1 MLKKF
6 SFRTKLLITI
16 LPVIIIGMLILSFT
30 TFYQFRKN
38 IENELINNKS
48 EEINKLTEN
57 INTWM
62 DGKLLEVKS
71 SANTPTAKL
80 IDKDIQAVDNFN
92 AERIKF
98 LEENYPGEYDNAAAT
113 LFNNDGKS
121 RAQYSNGTFVNGDV
135 SEKLWYKDL
144 MSGVPYNISNPVISK
159 GTGKTLV
166 VIGVPIKGET
176 DQSIGTMISAVNL
189 SYIQEKVKDFKFG
202 KNGYSLLV
210 GKDGTILEHP
220 DEELIMKKNISEI
233 EDENIKLLG
242 QKMQGNEEGIFRF
255 GTGDNK
261 FIVFYDKVPLSDWSV
276 ASVLSEEELFASV
289 DKLMIMSLL
298 ITAAIVLVSAI
309 IIVFVAKQMTSPL
322 ASLSDFSEEISLG
335 NLTNKLEIDGE
346 DEVAKVANGLNNTVF
361 KLKEM
366 ISDISTSAD
375 EVMVVSNNLSLATSE
390 SLKGNEEV
398 SKSMQE
404 IAAGAVTQAQG
415 ASEASIVTGELI
427 EEINEVFKKCN
438 HMINIVEKSSDIS
451 NSVSKGVKEAIDSI
465 QNIAETN
472 KLNVQETQ
480 ILLEQ
485 SKEIGQ
491 IVDVISEISEQTNL
505 LSLNAA
511 IEAARAG
518 EQGKGF
524 AIVADE
530 VRRLAEQSANSSKKI
545 ANLISMIQNQIEII
559 SNKMETGTCE
569 VVSGVEKATLVG
581 ENFKEIERVFTTVIN
596 VADEVSKATN
606 RMEKKASTTSDIIN
620 NVAAITE
627 ENSAATEQVTAS
639 NEEQIAFMHEI
650 VDSTYKLEDL
660 VNNLNNTV
668 ERFKLDKKSNE

>member
-276 ASVLSEEELFASV
+276 ASVLSEKELFASV

-298 ITAAIVLVSAI
+298 ITAIIVLVSAI

-335 NLTNKLEIDGE
+335 DLTNKLEIDGE

-375 EVMVVSNNLSLATSE
+375 EVMVVSNSLSLATSE

-480 ILLEQ
+480 TLLEQ

-530 VRRLAEQSANSSKKI
+530 VRQLAEQSANSSKKI

>member
-80 IDKDIQAVDNFN
+80 IDKDIQAIDNFN

-276 ASVLSEEELFASV
+276 ASVLSEKELFASV

-298 ITAAIVLVSAI
+298 ITAVIVLVSAI

-375 EVMVVSNNLSLATSE
+375 EVMVVSNSLSLATSE

-480 ILLEQ
+480 TLLEQ

-530 VRRLAEQSANSSKKI
+530 VRQLAEQSANSSKKI

>member
-6 SFRTKLLITI
+6 SFKTKLLITI
-16 LPVIIIGMLILSFT
+16 LPVIIIGMSILSFT
-30 TFYQFRKN
+30 TFYEFKKTL
-38 IENELINNKS
+38 ENELISNKS
-48 EEINKLTEN
+48 EEIHKLTEN
-57 INTWM
+57 IDTWI

-80 IDKDIQAVDNFN
+80 VDTDIQAVDNFN

-113 LFNNDGKS
+113 LFNNDGIS
-121 RAQYSNGTFVNGDV
+121 RAKYSNGTTVNGDV
-135 SEKLWYKDL
+135 SEKPWYKNL
-144 MSGVPYNISNPVISK
+144 MSGVPYNISNPVVSK

-166 VIGVPIKGET
+166 VIGAPIKNDYDE
-176 DQSIGTMISAVNL
+176 SIGTIISAVNL
-189 SYIQEKVKDFKFG
+189 SHIQEKVKEFKFG
-202 KNGYSLLV
+202 ENGYSLLI
-210 GKDGTILEHP
+210 GSDGTILEHP
-220 DEELIMKKNISEI
+220 DQELIMKKNISEVD
-233 EDENIKLLG
+233 DENIKLLG
-242 QKMQGNEEGIFRF
+242 QQMKKNGTGIFKF
-255 GTGDNK
+255 GTGKDK
-261 FIVFYDKVPLSDWSV
+261 FIAFYDKVPLSGWNV
-276 ASVLSEEELFASV
+276 ASVLSEKELFASV
-289 DKLMIMSLL
+289 DKLMIMLL
-298 ITAAIVLVSAI
+298 LVTAVIVLISAVI
-309 IIVFVAKQMTSPL
+309 IIFVAKQMTSPL
-322 ASLSDFSEEISLG
+322 SNLSSFSEEISNG

-346 DEVAKVANGLNNTVF
+346 DEIAKVSNGLNNTVF

-366 ISDISTSAD
+366 ISDISNSAE
-375 EVMVVSNNLSLATSE
+375 EVKAVSNNLSLSTSE

-404 IAAGAVTQAQG
+404 IAQGAVTQAQG

-438 HMINIVEKSSDIS
+438 DMIDIVEKSSHIS
-451 NSVSKGVKEAIDSI
+451 ESVSKGVDEAISSI
-465 QNIAETN
+465 ENIAETN
-472 KLNVQETQ
+472 KLNVKETQ

-485 SKEIGQ
+485 SKQIGQ
-491 IVDVISEISEQTNL
+491 IVDVISAISEQTNL

-524 AIVADE
+524 AVVAEE
-530 VRRLAEQSANSSKKI
+530 VRNLAEQSTNSSKKI
-545 ANLISMIQNQIEII
+545 ADLIGMIQNQIQII
-559 SNKMETGTCE
+559 SNKMEKGTNE
-569 VVSGVEKATLVG
+569 VISGVEKATLVG
-581 ENFKEIERVFTTVIN
+581 ENFKEIERVFSTVIN

-627 ENSAATEQVTAS
+627 QNSAATQEVTAS

-650 VDSTYKLEDL
+650 VDSTYKLEEL
-660 VNNLNNTV
+660 INKLNNTV
-668 ERFKLDKKSNE
+668 DRFKLEKDTE

>member
-135 SEKLWYKDL
+135 SLKPWYKDL

-166 VIGVPIKGET
+166 VIGVPIKSET

-210 GKDGTILEHP
+210 GKDGTILEYP

-261 FIVFYDKVPLSDWSV
+261 FIVFYDKVPLSGWSV
-276 ASVLSEEELFASV
+276 ASVLSEKELFASV

-375 EVMVVSNNLSLATSE
+375 EVMVVSNSLSLATSE

-480 ILLEQ
+480 TLLEQ

-530 VRRLAEQSANSSKKI
+530 VRQLAEQSANSSKKI

-668 ERFKLDKKSNE
+668 ERFKLDKKSN

>member
-242 QKMQGNEEGIFRF
+242 EKMQGNEEGIFRF

-276 ASVLSEEELFASV
+276 ASVLSEKELFASV

-298 ITAAIVLVSAI
+298 ITAVIVLVSAI

-335 NLTNKLEIDGE
+335 DLTNKLEIDGE

-375 EVMVVSNNLSLATSE
+375 EVMVVSNSLSLATSE

-480 ILLEQ
+480 TLLEQ

-530 VRRLAEQSANSSKKI
+530 VRQLAEQSANSSKKI

-569 VVSGVEKATLVG
+569 VVSGVKKATLVG

>member
-1 MLKKF
+1 MKKF

-276 ASVLSEEELFASV
+276 ASVLSEKELFASV

-298 ITAAIVLVSAI
+298 ITAVIVLVSAI

-375 EVMVVSNNLSLATSE
+375 EVMVVSNSLSLATSE

-480 ILLEQ
+480 TLLEQ

-530 VRRLAEQSANSSKKI
+530 VRQLAEQSANSSKKI

>member
-166 VIGVPIKGET
+166 VIGVPIKSET

-276 ASVLSEEELFASV
+276 ASVLSEKELFASV

-298 ITAAIVLVSAI
+298 ITAVIVLVSAI

-375 EVMVVSNNLSLATSE
+375 EVMVVSNSLSLATSE

-480 ILLEQ
+480 TLLEQ

-530 VRRLAEQSANSSKKI
+530 VRQLAEQSANSSKKI

>member
-1 MLKKF
+1 
-6 SFRTKLLITI
+6 
-16 LPVIIIGMLILSFT
+16 MLILSFT

-242 QKMQGNEEGIFRF
+242 EKMQGNEEGIFRF

-276 ASVLSEEELFASV
+276 ASVLSEKELFASV

-298 ITAAIVLVSAI
+298 ITAVIVLVSAI

-335 NLTNKLEIDGE
+335 DLTNKLEIDGE

-375 EVMVVSNNLSLATSE
+375 EVMVVSNSLSLATSE

-480 ILLEQ
+480 TLLEQ

-530 VRRLAEQSANSSKKI
+530 VRQLAEQSANSSKKI

-569 VVSGVEKATLVG
+569 VVSGVKKATLVG

>member
-276 ASVLSEEELFASV
+276 ASVLSEKELFASV

-298 ITAAIVLVSAI
+298 ITAVIVLVSAI

-375 EVMVVSNNLSLATSE
+375 EVMVVSNSLSLATSE

-480 ILLEQ
+480 TLLEQ

-530 VRRLAEQSANSSKKI
+530 VRQLAEQSANSSKKI

>member
-6 SFRTKLLITI
+6 SFKTKLLITI
-16 LPVIIIGMLILSFT
+16 LPVIIIGMSILSFT
-30 TFYQFRKN
+30 TFYEFKKT
-38 IENELINNKS
+38 IENELISNKS
-48 EEINKLTEN
+48 DEIHKLTEN
-57 INTWM
+57 IDTWI

-80 IDKDIQAVDNFN
+80 VDIDIQAVDNFN

-113 LFNNDGKS
+113 LFNNDGIS
-121 RAQYSNGTFVNGDV
+121 RAKYSNGTTVNGDV
-135 SEKLWYKDL
+135 SEKPWYKNL
-144 MSGVPYNISNPVISK
+144 MSGVPYNISNPVVSK

-166 VIGVPIKGET
+166 VIGAPIKNDY

-189 SYIQEKVKDFKFG
+189 SHIQEKVKEFKFG
-202 KNGYSLLV
+202 ENGYSLLI
-210 GKDGTILEHP
+210 GSDGTILEHP
-220 DEELIMKKNISEI
+220 DQELIMKKNISEVD
-233 EDENIKLLG
+233 DENIKLLG
-242 QKMQGNEEGIFRF
+242 QQMKENGTGIFKF
-255 GTGDNK
+255 GTGKDK
-261 FIVFYDKVPLSDWSV
+261 FIAFYDKVPLSGWNV
-276 ASVLSEEELFASV
+276 ASVLSEKELFASV
-289 DKLMIMSLL
+289 DNLMIMLL
-298 ITAAIVLVSAI
+298 LVTAVIVLISAVI
-309 IIVFVAKQMTSPL
+309 IIFVAKQMTSPL
-322 ASLSDFSEEISLG
+322 SNLSSFSEEISNG
-335 NLTNKLEIDGE
+335 NLTHKLEIDGE
-346 DEVAKVANGLNNTVF
+346 DEIAKVSNGLNNTVF

-366 ISDISTSAD
+366 ISDISNSAE
-375 EVMVVSNNLSLATSE
+375 EVKEVSNNLSLSTSE

-404 IAAGAVTQAQG
+404 IAQGAVTQAQG

-438 HMINIVEKSSDIS
+438 DMIDTVEKSSHIS
-451 NSVSKGVKEAIDSI
+451 ASVSKGVDEAISSI
-465 QNIAETN
+465 ENIAETN
-472 KLNVQETQ
+472 KLNVKETQ

-485 SKEIGQ
+485 SKQIGQ
-491 IVDVISEISEQTNL
+491 IVDVISAISEQTNL

-524 AIVADE
+524 AVVAEE
-530 VRRLAEQSANSSKKI
+530 VRNLAEQSTNSSKKI
-545 ANLISMIQNQIEII
+545 ADLIGMIQNQIEII
-559 SNKMETGTCE
+559 SNKMEKGTNE
-569 VVSGVEKATLVG
+569 VISGVEKATLVG
-581 ENFKEIERVFTTVIN
+581 ENFKEIERVFSTVIN

-627 ENSAATEQVTAS
+627 QNSAATQEVTAS

-650 VDSTYKLEDL
+650 VDSTYKLEEL
-660 VNNLNNTV
+660 INKLNNTV
-668 ERFKLDKKSNE
+668 DRFKLEKDTE

>member
-176 DQSIGTMISAVNL
+176 DQSIGIMISAVNL

-276 ASVLSEEELFASV
+276 ASVLSEKELFASV

-375 EVMVVSNNLSLATSE
+375 EVMVVSNSLSLATSE

-480 ILLEQ
+480 TLLEQ

-530 VRRLAEQSANSSKKI
+530 VRQLAEQSANSSKKI

>member
-166 VIGVPIKGET
+166 VIGVPIKSET

-276 ASVLSEEELFASV
+276 ASVLSEKELFASV

-375 EVMVVSNNLSLATSE
+375 EVMVVSNSLSLATSE

-480 ILLEQ
+480 TLLEQ

>member
-30 TFYQFRKN
+30 TLYQFRKN

-276 ASVLSEEELFASV
+276 ASVLSEKELFASV

-375 EVMVVSNNLSLATSE
+375 EVMVVSNSLSLATSE

-480 ILLEQ
+480 TLLEQ

-530 VRRLAEQSANSSKKI
+530 VRQLAEQSANSSKKI

>member
-276 ASVLSEEELFASV
+276 ASVLSEKELFASV

-298 ITAAIVLVSAI
+298 ITAVIVLVSAI

-375 EVMVVSNNLSLATSE
+375 EVMVVSNSLSLATSE

-451 NSVSKGVKEAIDSI
+451 NSVSKGVKDAIDSI

-472 KLNVQETQ
+472 KLNVQETE

>member
-276 ASVLSEEELFASV
+276 ASVLSEKELFASV

-298 ITAAIVLVSAI
+298 ITAVIVLVSAI

-335 NLTNKLEIDGE
+335 DLTNKLEIDGE

-375 EVMVVSNNLSLATSE
+375 EVMVVSNSLSLATSE
-390 SLKGNEEV
+390 SLKANEEV

-480 ILLEQ
+480 TLLEQ

-530 VRRLAEQSANSSKKI
+530 VRQLAEQSANSSKKI

-569 VVSGVEKATLVG
+569 VVSGVKKATLVG